1 MANKA
6 ALDPYG
12 LYLARLERKA
22 KQKGWNI
29 ANFFRQR
36 QEFFFFFSAAAA
48 AAATAARE
56 GNAINI
62 FQKWGQPAHGRAR
75 LGGQLVQPSDR
86 LGGMGAWL
94 AAVAGGRWWSSCV
107 GSKVWALRKE
117 EVKGSQL

>member
-36 QEFFFFFSAAAA
+36 QEFFFFAA
-48 AAATAARE
+48 AARE

-62 FQKWGQPAHGRAR
+62 FQKWGQPAHRRA
-75 LGGQLVQPSDR
+75 
-86 LGGMGAWL
+86 L
-94 AAVAGGRWWSSCV
+94 AASLCSRPTASAA
-107 GSKVWALRKE
+107 WAPGWLPWQAAADGLRVLAQKSE
-117 EVKGSQL
+117 L

>member
-1 MANKA
+1 MMANKA

-36 QEFFFFFSAAAA
+36 QEFFFFFF
-48 AAATAARE
+48 ARG

-62 FQKWGQPAHGRAR
+62 FQKWGRPAH
-75 LGGQLVQPSDR
+75 
-86 LGGMGAWL
+86 
-94 AAVAGGRWWSSCV
+94 
-107 GSKVWALRKE
+107 
-117 EVKGSQL
+117 